1 MSRRAGFVGLMV
13 AEAISLFGSRMA
25 FLALPWLVLVTTGSA
40 TLTGV
45 VTFAEMLPYVL
56 VNAVGGPLVDRL
68 GARRTSIGMDAASV
82 AVVGTVPAL
91 YAIGALHFG
100 VLVVLVAVAGLLRGL
115 GDSGKRLI
123 FPQVARDSG
132 TELTRATAVQDG
144 VSRGATLIGAPLAGV
159 LVAFL
164 GAPGVLVLDA
174 VTFGVA
180 AVLVRAFVPRPAG
193 ADPDPATTE
202 PAAGER
208 PVRESY
214 ISQLREGVAWVRR
227 DPLILGTMVMLFLTN
242 LIDQAQGAVFVPVW
256 AREFGTPMVLGLVSG
271 SFALGAVLGNLVYA
285 AVAPRLPRYA
295 PFAIGFL
302 IGGCPRL
309 FALAFDAPLWS
320 IITISVTAGIALS
333 TVNPIL
339 GAVYY
344 ERIPPTMQARVLGLS
359 IALSWAGIPIG
370 SLLGGW
376 LVDSAG
382 LRTALLISAGGY
394 LLATLMPFT
403 SRHWRAM
410 DERPAAVAD
419 PARA

>member
-359 IALSWAGIPIG
+359 KLQYSTQSRISWTVPEPR
-370 SLLGGW
+370 L
-376 LVDSAG
+376 
-382 LRTALLISAGGY
+382 
-394 LLATLMPFT
+394 
-403 SRHWRAM
+403 
-410 DERPAAVAD
+410 
-419 PARA
+419 PAR

>member
-1 MSRRAGFVGLMV
+1 MSRRVGFTGLLV
-13 AEAISLFGSRMA
+13 AEAISLFGSRMT
-25 FLALPWLVLVTTGSA
+25 FLAVPWLVLVTTGSA

-56 VNAVGGPLVDRL
+56 VNAVGGPLVDLL
-68 GARRTSIGMDAASV
+68 GPRRASIITDAASV
-82 AVVGTVPAL
+82 AVVGAVPL
-91 YAIGALHFG
+91 LHAIGGLRFD
-100 VLVVLVAVAGLLRGL
+100 VLLVLVAVAGVLRGL

-123 FPQVARDSG
+123 LPRVAAYGG
-132 TELTRATAVQDG
+132 TDLTRATALQDG
-144 VSRGATLIGAPLAGV
+144 VARGATLIGAPLAGV
-159 LVAFL
+159 LIAGL

-180 AVLVRAFVPRPAG
+180 AVLIAVFVSRRMVAL
-193 ADPDPATTE
+193 TTAVE
-202 PAAGER
+202 PTLDEP

-214 ISQLREGVAWVRR
+214 VSQLRAGFAFVRR

-271 SFALGAVLGNLVYA
+271 SFALGAVLGNIVYA
-285 AVAPRLPRYA
+285 ATAPRLPRWA

-302 IGGCPRL
+302 IGGCPRF
-309 FALAFDAPLWS
+309 FALAFGAPLWS
-320 IITISVTAGIALS
+320 IVAISVTAGVALS
-333 TVNPIL
+333 AVNPIL

-344 ERIPPTMQARVLGLS
+344 ERIPSTMQARVLGLS

-376 LVDSAG
+376 LVDGVG
-382 LRTALLISAGGY
+382 LRTALLIGGVGY
-394 LLATLMPFT
+394 LIATLMPFT

-410 DERPAAVAD
+410 DERPAPVATE

>member
-1 MSRRAGFVGLMV
+1 
-13 AEAISLFGSRMA
+13 
-25 FLALPWLVLVTTGSA
+25 VLVA
-40 TLTGV
+40 
-45 VTFAEMLPYVL
+45 
-56 VNAVGGPLVDRL
+56 
-68 GARRTSIGMDAASV
+68 
-82 AVVGTVPAL
+82 
-91 YAIGALHFG
+91 
-100 VLVVLVAVAGLLRGL
+100 LVAVAGLLRGL

-123 FPQVARDSG
+123 FPQVARHSG
-132 TELTRATAVQDG
+132 TDLTRATAVQDG

-159 LVAFL
+159 LIAGL

-174 VTFGVA
+174 VSFAVA
-180 AVLVRAFVPRPAG
+180 AVLVAALVPGLTAPRTGSAPADNAP
-193 ADPDPATTE
+193 ADNAPRE
-202 PAAGER
+202 PYLA
-208 PVRESY
+208 
-214 ISQLREGVAWVRR
+214 QLRAGVAWVRR
-227 DPLILGTMVMLFLTN
+227 DPLILGTMVMLFITN

-285 AVAPRLPRYA
+285 AVAPRLPRWA

-309 FALAFDAPLWS
+309 FALALDAPLWS
-320 IITISVTAGIALS
+320 IIAISVTAGVSLS

-344 ERIPPTMQARVLGLS
+344 ERIPATMQARVLGLS
-359 IALSWAGIPIG
+359 VALAWAGIPIG

-394 LLATLMPFT
+394 LLATLMPFVG
-403 SRHWRAM
+403 RHWRAM
-410 DERPAAVAD
+410 DDRPAAAEPATSPE